1 LLRNVGFDVG
11 EKDGL
16 VDGEVD
22 DDGLALDEGRLE
34 RLGKNE

>member
-22 DDGLALDEGRLE
+22 DDGLALDEGTLE